1 MSDFPEKTNS
11 EMKRRALTKDPL
23 NRLKTTRNCYT
34 PNSKETKKKEKPA
47 AEKPLKEKLHKPND
61 L

>member
-1 MSDFPEKTNS
+1 MLDFQEKTKS
-11 EMKRRALTKDPL
+11 EMRRRMLTKDQL
-23 NRLKTTRNCYT
+23 NRLKVTRNYCT
-34 PNSKETKKKEKPA
+34 PNSKLTKKTERPV